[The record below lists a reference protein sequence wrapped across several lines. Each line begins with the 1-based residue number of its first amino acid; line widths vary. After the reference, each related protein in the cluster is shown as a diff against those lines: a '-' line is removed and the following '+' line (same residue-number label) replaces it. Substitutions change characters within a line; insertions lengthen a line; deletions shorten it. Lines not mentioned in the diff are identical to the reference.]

1 MNKILKIIAGFSIV
15 LAMTAL
21 ILLAFNQNNE
31 ISDLKNQNEILVST
45 QEKLENDISKLIEEK
60 AVIEKQRDIYSENY
74 EIERAKVVELRED
87 KKYYVAEVE
96 RLYLVID
103 NLGAELEELR
113 NNQGA
118 QDSISELETQLAA
131 AQTELAEKT
140 AEVERL
146 TTTIA
151 EKETEI
157 ENLNNQILTLNAQ
170 LATKDTEIQNLI
182 VQLNADST
190 IFRKVFDGS
199 VTAVTA
205 EDLAGF
211 TEIRP
216 YAFAGC
222 ENLVSIEIPDSVTV
236 IGDAAFYGCTALTTV
251 VVNETSNLSR
261 IDETAFSS
269 ASLLE
274 SFYVPKTVS
283 YIGFNA
289 FHRKSLQN
297 GLIFADPNEANLNF
311 DMALSAYENIKE
323 ISFPEGTYALRK
335 TLLGNSKV
343 EKIVIPS
350 TVQVVGENFLS
361 VDSNLDVVVI
371 KSEFLTP
378 DMIAGSSTLTIN
390 EAMYVP
396 DSLVEAYKACTGF
409 NSKIINKIK
418 PLSEYVG

>member
-1 MNKILKIIAGFSIV
+1 MNKFLKIIAGLSII
-15 LAMTAL
+15 LAITAL
-21 ILLAFNQNNE
+21 VILAFNQNNE
-31 ISDLKNQNEILVST
+31 IDDLKNQNEILIST
-45 QEKLENDISKLIEEK
+45 QEKLENDISKLIKEK
-60 AVIEKQRDIYSENY
+60 TFIENQRNIYAENY
-74 EIERAKVVELRED
+74 EIALQQKRELQED

-96 RLYLVID
+96 RLYTLID
-103 NLGAELEELR
+103 NLNTELEELR

-146 TTTIA
+146 TTTIS

-182 VQLNADST
+182 VQLNSDST

-205 EDLAGF
+205 SDLAGI

-236 IGDAAFYGCTALTTV
+236 IGDSAFYNCTALTTV
-251 VVNETSNLSR
+251 VINETSNLTR
-261 IDETAFSS
+261 IEAAFSS
-269 ASLLE
+269 CRLLE
-274 SFYVPKTVS
+274 SFFVPKKVS
-283 YIGFNA
+283 YIGHNVFYT
-289 FHRKSLQN
+289 KSLSK
-297 GLIFADPNEANLNF
+297 GLRFADPNEGNLNF
-311 DMALSAYENIKE
+311 DLRLSAMSNVTELVL
-323 ISFPEGTYALRK
+323 PEGTYEIGSS
-335 TLLGNSKV
+335 LLGNSKV
-343 EKIVIPS
+343 EKYVIPS
-350 TVQVVGENFLS
+350 TVQVVGTDLLAL
-361 VDSNLDVVVI
+361 DTNLDVVVI
-371 KSEFLTP
+371 KSEYLTP
-378 DMIAGSSTLTIN
+378 DMLGSTKTITIN

-409 NSKIINKIK
+409 NSKVINKIK

>member
-1 MNKILKIIAGFSIV
+1 MNIILKIIAGLSII
-15 LAMTAL
+15 LTMTAL
-21 ILLAFNQNNE
+21 VILGFNQNNE
-31 ISDLKNQNEILVST
+31 IDDLKYQNEILVST
-45 QEKLENDISKLIEEK
+45 QEKLENDISKLIKEK
-60 AVIEKQRDIYSENY
+60 TSIENQRDIYAENY
-74 EIERAKVVELRED
+74 EIVFQQKMELQED
-87 KKYYVAEVE
+87 KKYYIAEVD
-96 RLYLVID
+96 RLYTLID
-103 NLGAELEELR
+103 NLNAELDELR

-118 QDSISELETQLAA
+118 QDSISELEAQLSA

-140 AEVERL
+140 AEVEML

-151 EKETEI
+151 EKEIEI
-157 ENLNNQILTLNAQ
+157 ENLNNQISILNAQ
-170 LATKDTEIQNLI
+170 LATKDTEIENLI
-182 VQLNADST
+182 VQLNSDST

-236 IGDAAFYGCTALTTV
+236 IGDSAFYGCSALTTV
-251 VVNETSNLSR
+251 QINETSNLSR
-261 IDETAFSS
+261 IEETAFSS
-269 ASLLE
+269 ANLLE

-283 YIGFNA
+283 YIGSNA
-289 FHRKSLQN
+289 FNRKSLQN

-335 TLLGNSKV
+335 SLLGNSKV

-350 TVQVVGENFLS
+350 TVQVVGENFLC

-378 DMIAGSSTLTIN
+378 DMIAGSNTLTIN
-390 EAMYVP
+390 KAMYVP
-396 DSLVEAYKACTGF
+396 DSLVEAYKSCTSF
-409 NSKIINKIK
+409 NSKLINRIK

>member
-1 MNKILKIIAGFSIV
+1 MNKFLKIIAGLSII
-15 LAMTAL
+15 LAITAL
-21 ILLAFNQNNE
+21 VILAFNQNNE
-31 ISDLKNQNEILVST
+31 IDDLKNQNEILIST
-45 QEKLENDISKLIEEK
+45 QEKLENDISKLIKEK
-60 AVIEKQRDIYSENY
+60 TFIENQRNIYAENY
-74 EIERAKVVELRED
+74 EIALQQKRELQED

-96 RLYLVID
+96 RLYTLID
-103 NLGAELEELR
+103 NLNTELEELR

-409 NSKIINKIK
+409 NSKVINKIK